1 MQAIVFYAWQS
12 DTPARANRD
21 LIRDAA
27 EAACERITSDVSYD
41 WELTLDSDTRG
52 VAGMCDIP
60 NTILEKIEQCDI
72 FLADLTFVGESI
84 SADGNRQKMPNCNV
98 VFELGY
104 AAKYH
109 GFSSLVG
116 VVNEAFGENEGQIFD
131 IKRRACISCN
141 VPRDADP
148 NRYSKEKERL
158 AKTLEEVFRLTLDT
172 VVAKRREA
180 STSRDVDEFER
191 VRIEQASRVLRGE
204 FHGFGKF
211 PATAI
216 IIKTAQRSE
225 LEFEALH
232 DILRSHG
239 LSPDTQASSLS
250 WGERNSKTEVTL
262 GGLVVDAYGGDYES
276 FKHLYR
282 TLQMPAGR
290 LDSSEQVPALIHAA
304 TVQRNI
310 ICRVH
315 KYCRLLDTLH
325 VPTPWRIGVSLVG
338 AQGFK
343 LVSDSDESPR
353 ACDKNVI
360 HVQSTVISDA
370 TRITDADSTAR
381 ELRRALDE
389 LCRHFGWPTN
399 YWFDSNG
406 NFIGRLIC

>member
-12 DTPARANRD
+12 DTPARANRN

-41 WELTLDSDTRG
+41 WEVTLDSDTRG

-116 VVNEAFGENEGQIFD
+116 IVNEAFGKNEGQIFD

-172 VVAKRREA
+172 VVARRREA

-191 VRIEQASRVLRGE
+191 VRIEQASRVLRRE
-204 FHGFGKF
+204 FHGFGEL

-232 DILRSHG
+232 EELRSNG
-239 LSPDTQASSLS
+239 LTPVTQADSLS
-250 WGERNSKTEVTL
+250 WGNKSRKTEVTL
-262 GGLVVDAYGGDYES
+262 GGFVVDAYGGDYELS
-276 FKHLYR
+276 KSQFPH
-282 TLQMPAGR
+282 TLAGR
-290 LDSSEQVPALIHAA
+290 RNSARSIPSLLHAA
-304 TVQRNI
+304 TVQKNI
-310 ICRVH
+310 ICHVH
-315 KYCRLLDTLH
+315 ECCQLLNRLH

-360 HVQSTVISDA
+360 HLQSTVISDA

-381 ELRRALDE
+381 ELRRPLDE

-399 YWFDSNG
+399 YWFGSNG
-406 NFIGRLIC
+406 HFTVRLIC